1 MEQKD
6 IIRLS
11 SIYKSYFLSNGI
23 EVPVLKGVDLSI
35 QPGEFVSLMGHS
47 GSGKSTLL
55 NILGFLHTANTGTYL
70 FDGEDISNYKDD
82 VTTSYIRNRKI
93 GFIFQLYYLIPRM
106 NALQNVMLPAIYAWL
121 SHHQAKEKALYYLDK
136 VWLNDKIH
144 NKPSE
149 LSWGQQQR
157 VSIARSLINEPD
169 LILADEPTG
178 ALDSV
183 TGKEI
188 MELIESFHKVGKTI
202 IMVTHEKDIA
212 AYAQRIIYLK
222 DGVVDDHNYLI
233 K

>member
-106 NALQNVMLPAIYAWL
+106 NALQNVMLPAIYA
-121 SHHQAKEKALYYLDK
+121 
-136 VWLNDKIH
+136 
-144 NKPSE
+144 
-149 LSWGQQQR
+149 
-157 VSIARSLINEPD
+157 
-169 LILADEPTG
+169 
-178 ALDSV
+178 
-183 TGKEI
+183 
-188 MELIESFHKVGKTI
+188 
-202 IMVTHEKDIA
+202 
-212 AYAQRIIYLK
+212 
-222 DGVVDDHNYLI
+222 
-233 K
+233 